1 MMDALFYTKNNFKK
15 VFIHLPTSK
24 SISNRALVL
33 NALLNNKIILN
44 HLSLADDTQLMHS
57 VLLNESPEVNLENAG
72 TCMRFLTAFY
82 ACNEN
87 KNISL
92 LCSERMKQRPIK
104 GLVDALINLGADI
117 NYLASENFPPLKIK
131 GKKLQGNSINIDAS
145 ESSQF
150 ITALMLIAPFVENGM
165 TINLIGKIAS
175 FDYIKMTA
183 LLMNELGLS
192 VSLIHHSIFIKPY
205 QNEPIISDFT
215 IEKDWSAA
223 AFWYL
228 IAALNPELSIHL
240 IGLLKN
246 SIQGDSITFKVFEKL
261 GVSTTET
268 PEGLVILK
276 EKTAVDFLTFD
287 LINAIDLAPALC
299 VACAAL
305 NVNATIS
312 GLQNLKI
319 KESNRLLAIVTELN
333 KFGYAVSNY
342 DDEIIIK
349 QVNEIDYKQS
359 ITINTYNDH
368 RMAMAFAPLA
378 LLFNQLKI
386 DDSTV
391 VSKSYPH
398 YFNDLELVGITVK
411 KY

>member
-1 MMDALFYTKNNFKK
+1 MNALFYTKNNLKK
-15 VFIHLPTSK
+15 VSIHLPTSK
-24 SISNRALVL
+24 SISNRALIL

-44 HLSLADDTQLMHS
+44 ELSLSDDTQLMLS
-57 VLLNESPEVNLENAG
+57 VLSNESNEVNLDNAG
-72 TCMRFLTAFY
+72 TCMRFLTAYY
-82 ACNEN
+82 ACKAN

-92 LCSERMKQRPIK
+92 LCSERMMQRPIK
-104 GLVDALINLGADI
+104 ELVDALVNLGADI
-117 NYLASENFPPLKIK
+117 NYLTNENFPPLKIN
-131 GKKLQGNSINIDAS
+131 GKKLKGNSINVDAS

-150 ITALMLIAPFVENGM
+150 ITALMLIAPFIENGISIHL
-165 TINLIGKIAS
+165 TGKIAS

-192 VSLIHHSIFIKPY
+192 VSLTDHSIVIIPY
-205 QNEPIISDFT
+205 QNEPIVSDFT
-215 IEKDWSAA
+215 IEKDWSSA

-228 IAALNPELSIHL
+228 IAALNSELSIHL
-240 IGLLKN
+240 IGLSKI
-246 SIQGDSITFKVFEKL
+246 SIQGDHITFKVFEKL

-268 PEGLVILK
+268 MDGLLIVKDKIA
-276 EKTAVDFLTFD
+276 EDFLEFD
-287 LINAIDLAPALC
+287 LMNAIDLAPALC

-333 KFGYAVSNY
+333 KFGFAVSNS
-342 DDEIIIK
+342 DNKIMIK
-349 QVNEIDYKQS
+349 QTNNIDFNQS
-359 ITINTYNDH
+359 ILINTYHDH

-378 LLFNQLKI
+378 MLFNQLKI
-386 DDSTV
+386 DDTTV

-398 YFNDLELVGITVK
+398 FFNDLELVGITI
-411 KY
+411 

>member
-1 MMDALFYTKNNFKK
+1 L
-15 VFIHLPTSK
+15 I
-24 SISNRALVL
+24 L

-44 HLSLADDTQLMHS
+44 ELSLSDDTQLMLS
-57 VLLNESPEVNLENAG
+57 VLSNESNEVNIDNAG
-72 TCMRFLTAFY
+72 TCMRFLTAYY
-82 ACNEN
+82 ACKAN

-92 LCSERMKQRPIK
+92 LCSERMMQRPIK
-104 GLVDALINLGADI
+104 ELVDALVNLGADI
-117 NYLASENFPPLKIK
+117 NYLTNENFPPLKIN
-131 GKKLQGNSINIDAS
+131 GKKLKGNSINVDAS

-150 ITALMLIAPFVENGM
+150 ITALMLIAPFIENGIS
-165 TINLIGKIAS
+165 INLTGKIAS

-192 VSLIHHSIFIKPY
+192 VSLTDHSIVIIPY
-205 QNEPIISDFT
+205 QNEPIVSDFT
-215 IEKDWSAA
+215 IEKDWSSA

-228 IAALNPELSIHL
+228 IAALNSELSIHL
-240 IGLLKN
+240 IGLSKI
-246 SIQGDSITFKVFEKL
+246 SIQGDHITFKVFEKL

-268 PEGLVILK
+268 MDGLLIVKDKIA
-276 EKTAVDFLTFD
+276 EDFLEFD
-287 LINAIDLAPALC
+287 LMNAIDLAPALC

-333 KFGYAVSNY
+333 KFGFAVSNS
-342 DDEIIIK
+342 DNKIMIK
-349 QVNEIDYKQS
+349 QTNNIDFNQS
-359 ITINTYNDH
+359 ILINTYHDH

-378 LLFNQLKI
+378 MLFNQLKI
-386 DDSTV
+386 DDTTV

-398 YFNDLELVGITVK
+398 FFNDLELVGITI
-411 KY
+411 